1 MKLFTIEDLIFNKED
16 FLDDINEFEDLLPII
31 EELQNEL
38 TYEEIECVGE
48 NDCCGKSNKNYIVE
62 IQGFLNEE
70 DEFITK
76 KEIEN
81 QLRGKI
87 AKQYTEKV
95 AKLEDEINHLREAN
109 AEYRNRA
116 YKAEQEKLEMQD
128 KLNQFEDWNN
138 RLQEFMDMS
147 EEDRLAYV
155 ENLKKTNEL
164 NKAIEG
170 FGFYGK
176 MLSRV
181 FN

>member
-1 MKLFTIEDLIFNKED
+1 M
-16 FLDDINEFEDLLPII
+16 
-31 EELQNEL
+31 
-38 TYEEIECVGE
+38 
-48 NDCCGKSNKNYIVE
+48 
-62 IQGFLNEE
+62 
-70 DEFITK
+70 
-76 KEIEN
+76 
-81 QLRGKI
+81 RGKI

-95 AKLEDEINHLREAN
+95 AKLEDEINRLREAN

-128 KLNQFEDWNN
+128 KLNQYEDWNN

-155 ENLKKTNEL
+155 ENLKKTKEL
-164 NKAIEG
+164 NDVIDQ

-181 FN
+181 FI

>member
-1 MKLFTIEDLIFNKED
+1 MTKLN
-16 FLDDINEFEDLLPII
+16 
-31 EELQNEL
+31 
-38 TYEEIECVGE
+38 
-48 NDCCGKSNKNYIVE
+48 
-62 IQGFLNEE
+62 
-70 DEFITK
+70 K

-95 AKLEDEINHLREAN
+95 AKLEDEINRLHKAN
-109 AEYRNRA
+109 VEYRNRA

-128 KLNQFEDWNN
+128 KLNQYEDWNN

-155 ENLKKTNEL
+155 ENLKKTKEL
-164 NKAIEG
+164 DKAIEG

>member
-1 MKLFTIEDLIFNKED
+1 MTKL
-16 FLDDINEFEDLLPII
+16 
-31 EELQNEL
+31 
-38 TYEEIECVGE
+38 
-48 NDCCGKSNKNYIVE
+48 S
-62 IQGFLNEE
+62 
-70 DEFITK
+70 K

-95 AKLEDEINHLREAN
+95 AKLEEEINRLHKAN
-109 AEYRNRA
+109 VEYRNRA

-128 KLNQFEDWNN
+128 KLKQFEDWNN

-147 EEDRLAYV
+147 EDDRLAYV
-155 ENLKKTNEL
+155 ENLKKTKEL
-164 NKAIEG
+164 DKAIEG

>member
-1 MKLFTIEDLIFNKED
+1 MTKL
-16 FLDDINEFEDLLPII
+16 
-31 EELQNEL
+31 
-38 TYEEIECVGE
+38 
-48 NDCCGKSNKNYIVE
+48 
-62 IQGFLNEE
+62 
-70 DEFITK
+70 TK

-95 AKLEDEINHLREAN
+95 AKLEDEINSLREAN

-116 YKAEQEKLEMQD
+116 YKAEQEKLEIQD
-128 KLNQFEDWNN
+128 KLKQFEDWNN

-155 ENLKKTNEL
+155 ENLKKIKEL
-164 NKAIEG
+164 DKSIEG

>member
-1 MKLFTIEDLIFNKED
+1 MTKL
-16 FLDDINEFEDLLPII
+16 
-31 EELQNEL
+31 
-38 TYEEIECVGE
+38 
-48 NDCCGKSNKNYIVE
+48 S
-62 IQGFLNEE
+62 
-70 DEFITK
+70 K

-95 AKLEDEINHLREAN
+95 AKLEDEINRLHKAN
-109 AEYRNRA
+109 VEYRNRA

-128 KLNQFEDWNN
+128 KLNQYEDWNN

-155 ENLKKTNEL
+155 ENLKKTKEL
-164 NKAIEG
+164 DKAIEG

>member
-1 MKLFTIEDLIFNKED
+1 MTKLSI
-16 FLDDINEFEDLLPII
+16 
-31 EELQNEL
+31 
-38 TYEEIECVGE
+38 
-48 NDCCGKSNKNYIVE
+48 
-62 IQGFLNEE
+62 
-70 DEFITK
+70 

-128 KLNQFEDWNN
+128 KLNQYEDWNN

>member
-1 MKLFTIEDLIFNKED
+1 MTKLN
-16 FLDDINEFEDLLPII
+16 
-31 EELQNEL
+31 
-38 TYEEIECVGE
+38 
-48 NDCCGKSNKNYIVE
+48 
-62 IQGFLNEE
+62 
-70 DEFITK
+70 K

-95 AKLEDEINHLREAN
+95 AKLEDEINRLHKVN
-109 AEYRNRA
+109 VEYRNRA

-128 KLNQFEDWNN
+128 KLNQYEDWNN

-147 EEDRLAYV
+147 EEDRLVYV
-155 ENLKKTNEL
+155 ENLKKTKEL
-164 NKAIEG
+164 DKAIEG

>member
-1 MKLFTIEDLIFNKED
+1 MARL
-16 FLDDINEFEDLLPII
+16 
-31 EELQNEL
+31 
-38 TYEEIECVGE
+38 
-48 NDCCGKSNKNYIVE
+48 
-62 IQGFLNEE
+62 
-70 DEFITK
+70 TK

-95 AKLEDEINHLREAN
+95 AKLEDEINRLREAN

-128 KLNQFEDWNN
+128 KLNQYEDWNN

-164 NKAIEG
+164 NKAIEE

>member
-1 MKLFTIEDLIFNKED
+1 MTKL
-16 FLDDINEFEDLLPII
+16 
-31 EELQNEL
+31 
-38 TYEEIECVGE
+38 
-48 NDCCGKSNKNYIVE
+48 S
-62 IQGFLNEE
+62 
-70 DEFITK
+70 K

-95 AKLEDEINHLREAN
+95 AKLEDEINRLREAN

-128 KLNQFEDWNN
+128 KLKQFEDWNN

-155 ENLKKTNEL
+155 ENLKKTKEL
-164 NKAIEG
+164 NDVIDQ

>member
-1 MKLFTIEDLIFNKED
+1 MTKL
-16 FLDDINEFEDLLPII
+16 
-31 EELQNEL
+31 
-38 TYEEIECVGE
+38 
-48 NDCCGKSNKNYIVE
+48 
-62 IQGFLNEE
+62 
-70 DEFITK
+70 TK

-95 AKLEDEINHLREAN
+95 AKLEDEINRLREAN
-109 AEYRNRA
+109 DEYRNRA

-128 KLNQFEDWNN
+128 KLKQFEDWNN

-155 ENLKKTNEL
+155 ENLKKTKEL
-164 NKAIEG
+164 DKAIEG

>member
-1 MKLFTIEDLIFNKED
+1 MTKL
-16 FLDDINEFEDLLPII
+16 
-31 EELQNEL
+31 
-38 TYEEIECVGE
+38 
-48 NDCCGKSNKNYIVE
+48 S
-62 IQGFLNEE
+62 
-70 DEFITK
+70 K

-109 AEYRNRA
+109 AEYRNHA

-128 KLNQFEDWNN
+128 KLKQYEDWNI
-138 RLQEFMDMS
+138 RLQDFMDMN
-147 EEDRLAYV
+147 EEDRLAYI

-164 NKAIEG
+164 NKAIER

-176 MLSRV
+176 MLSSV
-181 FN
+181 FI